1 MKKLVTNSTLLR
13 KVITLQRQKK
23 LIPEEASVLIAF
35 SGGMDSVALT
45 LAMLELRGFFKFKR
59 LALAHINHGIREN
72 SGSDEEFALEFA
84 KRKDLEIFVEKFK
97 VKEMAEDSGEN
108 MEALAR
114 EVRYRA
120 LRDIKNREGF
130 DLIATA
136 HHLNDLVETIILW
149 LVRGSG
155 LNGLTG
161 FDEKLD
167 DIVRPL
173 YWVTKEEIREFVI
186 SRKELWVEDIT
197 NYDVK
202 YARNRIRHRVLPEL
216 KKINP
221 DLEACVLR
229 LRNILKQ
236 EEDFIRQQTLK
247 ALEKCVEREGQ
258 ILHRGALR
266 SLHPA
271 IQRRVLSLWLG
282 VKDMRKIEQAIH
294 LTIRGGSMDLGEGRR
309 LKVEGDYL
317 YLQR

>member
-45 LAMLELRGFFKFKR
+45 LAMLELKEFFRLKR

-97 VKEMAEDSGEN
+97 LKEMAEDSGEN

-155 LNGLTG
+155 LDGLTG

-221 DLEACVLR
+221 DLEASVLR
-229 LRNILKQ
+229 LRNILKE
-236 EEDFIRQQTLK
+236 EEDFIEEQSLK
-247 ALEKCVEREGQ
+247 ALKRCKKGQ
-258 ILHRGALR
+258 TLR
-266 SLHPA
+266 RRVLKSLHPA
-271 IQRRVLSLWLG
+271 LQRRVLSLWLG
-282 VKDMRKIEQAIH
+282 VKDMRKIEQAMH
-294 LTIRGGSMDLGEGRR
+294 LIIRGGEYGFR
-309 LKVEGDYL
+309 
-317 YLQR
+317 

>member
-1 MKKLVTNSTLLR
+1 MKKLVTRSTLLR

-35 SGGMDSVALT
+35 SGGIDSVALT
-45 LAMLELRGFFKFKR
+45 LAMLELKDFFRLKR

-72 SGSDEEFALEFA
+72 SENDEEFALEFA
-84 KRKDLEIFVEKFK
+84 KRKGLEVFVEKFK
-97 VKEMAEDSGEN
+97 VKEMAKDSGEN
-108 MEALAR
+108 LEALAR

-120 LRDIKNREGF
+120 LRDIKNRKGF

-155 LNGLTG
+155 LDGLTG

-221 DLEACVLR
+221 DLEASVLR
-229 LRNILKQ
+229 LRNILKE
-236 EEDFIRQQTLK
+236 EEDFIKEQSLK
-247 ALEKCVEREGQ
+247 ALERCTKGQ
-258 ILHRGALR
+258 ALR
-266 SLHPA
+266 RRVLKSLHPA
-271 IQRRVLSLWLG
+271 LQRRVLSLWLG
-282 VKDMRKIEQAIH
+282 VKDMRKIEQAMH
-294 LTIRGGSMDLGEGRR
+294 LIIRGGSMDLGEGIR

>member
-1 MKKLVTNSTLLR
+1 MKKLVTRSTLLR

-35 SGGMDSVALT
+35 SGGIDSVALT
-45 LAMLELRGFFKFKR
+45 LAMLELKDFFRLKR

-72 SGSDEEFALEFA
+72 SENDEEFALEFA
-84 KRKDLEIFVEKFK
+84 KRKGLEVFVEKFK
-97 VKEMAEDSGEN
+97 VKEMAKDSGEN
-108 MEALAR
+108 LEALAR

-120 LRDIKNREGF
+120 LRDIKNRKGF

-155 LNGLTG
+155 LDGLTG

-221 DLEACVLR
+221 DLEASVLR
-229 LRNILKQ
+229 LRNILKE
-236 EEDFIRQQTLK
+236 EEDFIREQSLK
-247 ALEKCVEREGQ
+247 ALERCTKGQ
-258 ILHRGALR
+258 ALR
-266 SLHPA
+266 RRVLKSLHPA
-271 IQRRVLSLWLG
+271 LQRRVLSLWLG
-282 VKDMRKIEQAIH
+282 VKDMRKIEQAMH
-294 LTIRGGSMDLGEGRR
+294 LIIRGGSMDLGEGIR